1 VVGPSLARGGAVDG
15 VGRDTLR
22 SFGYVEIAEGY
33 FLTVV
38 DRGADF
44 LLTAGRIGREQA
56 EACKVEAPR
65 RIAAG
70 EFFGPMA

>member
-1 VVGPSLARGGAVDG
+1 MGLPVTR
-15 VGRDTLR
+15 LR

-38 DRGADF
+38 DRGADL

-56 EACKVEAPR
+56 EACKMEARR

-70 EFFGPMA
+70 EFFGHMA